1 MTYSVD
7 SLLELLPQVYRDRD
21 AETGGSLAALM
32 AVIAEQAV
40 TVDADILRLYDDWF
54 IETCQDWLAPYIGD
68 LLRVRYLNPVTV
80 GTSSQRAFVANT
92 LRYRRAKGTLAVLE
106 LLASDVTGWRARA
119 VEFFQ
124 LLDWTQYAKH
134 IRPRNLHT
142 PDLRDS
148 ANLELIGGPFDTC
161 AHVAEVR
168 SAARGGRYNLGNV
181 GLYLWRLT
189 AYPLVGVT
197 PRKVQGQ
204 LGYTFSPLGLDLQL
218 FNPAPDGPPPDRL
231 ATEIDVP
238 APLRRRPL
246 FDELEAFEASPATSL
261 AYFGGNPVLRVFNA
275 QGEIDKKDIDICD
288 LSTWTQP
295 SSGISVDPVLGRLM
309 ASKAAFVPV
318 RVDHAYGFSGDL
330 GGGPYDRRQSI
341 KCWFDPKARA
351 VDWQAAVLSTA
362 AANSTS
368 PFPDVIKAVAA
379 WNTFATGNAP
389 AFGVIAVTDNA
400 SYDLSGLATVVVPA
414 GSMLAIVAAG
424 VPDLMLKGSLDPT
437 GLRAHLMGDVNVH
450 GTAPANADDPG
461 EFVMSG
467 LLLEGKV
474 VVQAGNLGRLQI
486 DHCTLEPRTGNA
498 SLMASGN
505 PDLDVAFC
513 KSISGEISLADGLAS
528 LKIEDSIV
536 DGVVSLSNP
545 QPVVAIAADE
555 TPVTIDGTTVLGTT
569 LALTL
574 KASASLFYQPVTVAR
589 RQAGCVR
596 FCYLPAGSSTPRRF
610 RCQPDLA
617 IAAAGAPPEAEVRDR
632 LQPVFTSVEYGHS
645 GYCQL
650 HVSAA
655 EELRT
660 GAEDGSE
667 IGAFSFLKQPQRVQN
682 LHAALDEYLRAGLAA
697 GIFYVT

>member
-1 MTYSVD
+1 MTYSVA

-21 AETGGSLAALM
+21 PETNGALAALM

-40 TVDADILRLYDDWF
+40 TVDADILQLYDDWF

-68 LLRVRYLNPVTV
+68 LLRVRNLNPVTV

-92 LRYRRAKGTLAVLE
+92 LRYRRAKGTVSVLE
-106 LLASDVTGWRARA
+106 LLAADVTGWRARA
-119 VEFFQ
+119 VDFFQ

-134 IRPRNLHT
+134 VRPRNLHT

-148 ANLELIGGPFDTC
+148 ANLELLGGPFETV
-161 AHVAEVR
+161 AHTAEVR
-168 SAARGGRYNLGNV
+168 SPARGGRYNLGNV

-204 LGYTFSPLGLDLQL
+204 LGYTFNPLGLDQHLY
-218 FNPAPDGPPPDRL
+218 NPAPDGPPPDRL

-238 APLRRRPL
+238 GPLRRRPL
-246 FDELEAFEASPATSL
+246 FDELEAFDASPNAPPT
-261 AYFGGNPVLRVFNA
+261 YFGGNPVFRAFNA
-275 QGEIDKKDIDICD
+275 QGEIAKKDIEICD
-288 LSTWTQP
+288 LSAWTQP
-295 SSGISVDPVLGRLM
+295 PSGISIDPVLGRLM
-309 ASKAAFVPV
+309 AAGAAFAPV
-318 RVDHAYGFSGDL
+318 RVDYAYGFSGDL
-330 GGGPYDRRQSI
+330 GGGPYDRRRSI
-341 KCWFDPKARA
+341 KCWFDPKARR
-351 VDWQAAVLSTA
+351 VDWQAAVLSAA

-368 PFPDVIKAVAA
+368 PYPDLIKAVTA
-379 WNTFATGNAP
+379 WNTFAAANAP
-389 AFGVIAVTDNA
+389 AFGIIAITDNA
-400 SYDLSGLATVVVPA
+400 SYDLTGLATVVVPA
-414 GSMLAIVAAG
+414 GSLLAIVAAG
-424 VPDLMLKGSLDPT
+424 VPDLTVTGGLDPT
-437 GLRAHLMGDVNVH
+437 ALRAHLIGDVNVL

-461 EFVMSG
+461 GLVLSG

-474 VVQAGNLGRLQI
+474 VVQAGNLGSLRI
-486 DHCTLEPRTGNA
+486 EHCTLQPRSGNA

-505 PDLDVAFC
+505 PDLEVFFC
-513 KSISGEISLADGLAS
+513 RSITGEISFADALAS
-528 LKIEDSIV
+528 LKVEDSIV
-536 DGVVSLSNP
+536 DGVVSLAHP

-555 TPVTIDGTTVLGTT
+555 TPVTIDGSTVLGTT

-574 KASASLFYQPVTVAR
+574 QASNSLFYQPVTAAR
-589 RQAGCVR
+589 RQTGCLR
-596 FCYLPAGSSTPRRF
+596 FCYMPAGSSTARRF

-617 IAAAGAPPEAEVRDR
+617 IAAPGAPPEVEVRDR
-632 LQPVFTSVEYGHS
+632 LQPVFTSVEYGRG

-655 EELRT
+655 DEVLT

-667 IGAFSFLKQPQRVQN
+667 FGAFSFLKQPQRVQN